1 MTDDRYYAAKH
12 TKDEI
17 NIVDNIIAFID
28 DPLDTNLTS
37 ADINYLID
45 LVGGPSKVKEL
56 AEIKKE
62 RLERR
67 FEQL

>member
-1 MTDDRYYAAKH
+1 MTDDRYYAAKR

-17 NIVDNIIAFID
+17 NIVDNITAFID
-28 DPLDTNLTS
+28 DPLNTNLTS
-37 ADINYLID
+37 EDIDYLID
-45 LVGGPSKVKEL
+45 LVGGPSKVREL
-56 AEIKKE
+56 AEAKRE

>member
-1 MTDDRYYAAKH
+1 MTDDRYYAAKS

-17 NIVDNIIAFID
+17 NIVDNITTFID
-28 DPLDTNLTS
+28 DPLSTNLTS

-56 AEIKKE
+56 AENKKKVLEEIFE
-62 RLERR
+62 RI
-67 FEQL
+67 

>member
-1 MTDDRYYAAKH
+1 MTDDRYYAAKS

-17 NIVDNIIAFID
+17 NIVENIIYYLE
-28 DPLDTNLTS
+28 DPLSMNLTS

-45 LVGGPSKVKEL
+45 LVGGSSKVKEL

>member
-1 MTDDRYYAAKH
+1 MTNDRYYAAKS

-17 NIVDNIIAFID
+17 DIVDNIIYYLE
-28 DPLDTNLTS
+28 DPLSMNLTS

-56 AEIKKE
+56 AGNKRKVLEEIFE
-62 RLERR
+62 RI
-67 FEQL
+67 